1 MIAKHANGMLLLLEV
16 VVDEKKD
23 YCLNF
28 FKKTERVKKPFILT
42 QFGLLSFG
50 IHITF
55 QTREHTEKR

>member
-28 FKKTERVKKPFILT
+28 FKKTERVKN
-42 QFGLLSFG
+42 
-50 IHITF
+50 H
-55 QTREHTEKR
+55 